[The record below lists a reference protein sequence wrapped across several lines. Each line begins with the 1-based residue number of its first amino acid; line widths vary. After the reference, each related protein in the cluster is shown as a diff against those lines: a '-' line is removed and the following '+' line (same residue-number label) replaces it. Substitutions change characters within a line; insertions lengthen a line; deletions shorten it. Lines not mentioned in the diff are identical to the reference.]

1 MYTDAR
7 GLAAGTASPAIRPIH
22 SSFIALALSPRA
34 MFGSLRLDMI
44 LTKPMQFLKDWYARV
59 EARNLARMTPFERAE
74 LLEFDASFRKRRVR
88 YAAIGIGLWLV
99 GGLFAKLTLV
109 NLGWLGALA
118 LSAVLL
124 MSLIVA
130 LTGAW
135 FGPSRAKTGTKSIV
149 LLIGV
154 TLAGAIAGGLGANIF
169 RTGSLDNIAD
179 EFARAAPKILI
190 GGLIAGIVYAVLMV
204 SIVQFRRGQL
214 LRRNQQ
220 LERQAQQ
227 ERMGR
232 QVADARLK
240 LLQAQVEPHF
250 LFNTLASVQQLAE
263 GKAPEAA
270 QLTAQL
276 ITFLRGGL
284 KSLREDTTTLGREF
298 KVMQAYLEIMQTRMH
313 DRLTFTLELP
323 EALRDF
329 QVPPAMLISL
339 VENAIK
345 HGLEP
350 SLEGGEIHIRAARED
365 DRLRITVTD
374 TGQGLNAAQ
383 SGGGVGL
390 DNIRQR
396 LRVLF
401 SDSAHLM
408 VSRNVPHGFKAVID
422 LPLPV
427 NPT

>member
-1 MYTDAR
+1 MNS
-7 GLAAGTASPAIRPIH
+7 LNPIQI
-22 SSFIALALSPRA
+22 F
-34 MFGSLRLDMI
+34 
-44 LTKPMQFLKDWYARV
+44 KDWYANA
-59 EARNLARMTPFERAE
+59 EARSLARLTPFERAE
-74 LLEFDASFRKRRVR
+74 LLAFDAAVRKRRTR
-88 YAAIGIGLWLV
+88 YLAIMVALWLA
-99 GGLFAKLTLV
+99 GGTLAKLLLS
-109 NLGWLGALA
+109 NLGWFGALGM
-118 LSAVLL
+118 SAAML
-124 MSLIVA
+124 MSMIVA
-130 LTGAW
+130 LSGAW
-135 FGPSRAKTGTKSIV
+135 FGPSRFKTGTKSIV

-154 TLAGAIAGGLGANIF
+154 TLAGAIAGGIGANIF
-169 RTGSLDNIAD
+169 QAGNLNSVAD
-179 EFARAAPKILI
+179 EFARAAPKILF
-190 GGLIAGIVYAVLMV
+190 GGLIAGMVYAVLMV

-270 QLTAQL
+270 ELTAQL

-298 KVMQAYLEIMQTRMH
+298 KVMQAYLAIMQTRMH
-313 DRLTFTLELP
+313 ERLTFTLDLP
-323 EALRDF
+323 EVLRDME
-329 QVPPAMLISL
+329 VPPAILISL

-350 SLEGGEIHIRAARED
+350 SLEGGSIHVIAAQAG
-365 DRLRITVTD
+365 DRLLITVRD
-374 TGQGLNAAQ
+374 TGQGLNTSQ

-401 SDSAHLM
+401 SDRARLM
-408 VSRNVPHGFKAVID
+408 VSRNVPQGFVAVID
-422 LPLPV
+422 LPLPAEK
-427 NPT
+427 NPSATDNDSKGKVQ